1 MTALQTV
8 LVLVCVLAL
17 AVGQLL
23 FKLSS
28 RALAGTDG
36 LSGLARLA
44 YEPYFLL
51 SLTVYGGATV
61 LWVWLL
67 KELPLTVAYPFFALS
82 FVFVPLISLLFLGE
96 QVSLRYWAGIAMIMA
111 GIYVTAA

>member
-1 MTALQTV
+1 MTALQTA
-8 LVLVCVLAL
+8 LVFTCVLAL
-17 AVGQLL
+17 AAGQLL
-23 FKLSS
+23 FKLSA
-28 RALAGTDG
+28 RTLAGTDG
-36 LSGLARLA
+36 ASGLLRLA

-51 SLTVYGGATV
+51 SLAVYGSATV

-82 FVFVPLISLLFLGE
+82 FVFVPLISLFFLGE

-111 GIYVTAA
+111 GIYVTVA